1 MVFFTRELYL
11 GTQPKSG
18 WERRA
23 EREWYRRAEVYAK
36 YREVIDPL
44 LPAPV
49 RRLCKQ
55 GLHDGVVGEAAFKR
69 GELVLVVDATNA
81 LSGFRGR
88 QVRLT
93 FGGVRGR
100 PAVSKL
106 IGQWWLYEEVH
117 LSSRAR
123 FNLQVL
129 FDPSEL
135 EVEADELK
143 IELLPPERSIT
154 SSWT

>member
-1 MVFFTRELYL
+1 MVFFTRELFR
-11 GTQPKSG
+11 GIQPQSG

-23 EREWYRRAEVYAK
+23 EREWHRRAEIYAR
-36 YREVIDPL
+36 YAEVISTL
-44 LPAPV
+44 LPASV
-49 RRLCKQ
+49 RRLCKE
-55 GLHDGVVGEAAFKR
+55 GLHDGVVREATLKQ

-93 FGGVRGR
+93 FRGVRGR
-100 PAVSKL
+100 PAISTLV
-106 IGQWWLYEEVH
+106 GQWWLCQEAH
-117 LSSRAR
+117 LCSRAR

-135 EVEADELK
+135 ELEADELVIK
-143 IELLPPERSIT
+143 VLP
-154 SSWT
+154 

>member
-1 MVFFTRELYL
+1 MVFFTRELYQ
-11 GTQPKSG
+11 GIQPESG

-23 EREWYRRAEVYAK
+23 EREWYRRADIYAK
-36 YREVIDPL
+36 YFEVIEPM

-55 GLHDGVVGEAAFKR
+55 GLHDGVVTEAEFKG

-88 QVRLT
+88 QVRLA
-93 FGGVRGR
+93 FRGVRGR

-106 IGQWWLYEEVH
+106 IGQWWLYEEAH
-117 LSSRAR
+117 LSSHAR

-129 FDPSEL
+129 FHPSEL
-135 EVEADELK
+135 EIVADELT
-143 IELLPPERSIT
+143 IDFPP
-154 SSWT
+154 WG

>member
-11 GTQPKSG
+11 GIQPKSG

-23 EREWYRRAEVYAK
+23 EREWYRRADIYAK
-36 YREVIDPL
+36 YRDVIGPM
-44 LPAPV
+44 LPTPV
-49 RRLCKQ
+49 RRLCNE
-55 GLHDGVVGEAAFKR
+55 GLHDGVVREAAFKN
-69 GELVLVVDATNA
+69 GELMLVVDATNA

-93 FGGVRGR
+93 FRGVKGR

-106 IGQWWLYEEVH
+106 VGQWWLYEEAH

-123 FNLQVL
+123 FSLQVL
-129 FDPSEL
+129 FDPSQL

-143 IELLPPERSIT
+143 IELLPRERGIT
-154 SSWT
+154 SR